1 MRYEVDVTVQHAL
14 DANTGRFLD
23 SVQRSANRVLR
34 FRGDDRTITLTVEV
48 AGLCRDDAIRGAAG
62 EVARIFPA
70 ICDEKYS
77 EPRPCPAPSW
87 ARSGVRP
94 VSGPGGQ

>member
-1 MRYEVDVTVQHAL
+1 MHYEVDVTVQHAL

-23 SVQRSANRVLR
+23 SVQRSANRLLR
-34 FRGDDRTITLTVEV
+34 FRGDDRTITLTVKV

-70 ICDEKYS
+70 VCDEKYS
-77 EPRPCPAPSW
+77 EPRPCPAP
-87 ARSGVRP
+87 
-94 VSGPGGQ
+94 GGCGRGFVP